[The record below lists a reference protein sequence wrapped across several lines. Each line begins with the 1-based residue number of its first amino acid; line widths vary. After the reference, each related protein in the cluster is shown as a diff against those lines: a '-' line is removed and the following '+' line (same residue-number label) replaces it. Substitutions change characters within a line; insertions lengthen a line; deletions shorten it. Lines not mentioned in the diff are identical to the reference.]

1 MSRTSKLILGVQDLS
16 IKPLSNPRL
25 TRLLISHPVDP
36 VHPVEL
42 IKLLSL
48 RVLFGST

>member
-16 IKPLSNPRL
+16 IKPLNNPRL

-36 VHPVEL
+36 ACPVGPKDRTGVHPV
-42 IKLLSL
+42 K
-48 RVLFGST
+48 